1 MVTPYKER
9 TTADTDRAPG
19 PPGTPPRT
27 RPGTGP
33 GTASGSPYGTAP
45 SRAPYDP
52 SAEGRED
59 ERSIGD
65 LVGAIGSDLSQL
77 VRDEIEL
84 AKAEIKQESTK
95 AGKAVGMLGGAGYA
109 GHLVLLLGSLTV
121 IFALANVMDPAWA
134 ALIVT
139 AVWAVV
145 GAVLY
150 VTGRKR
156 LRGVHLKPEQTMEAV
171 KEDARWAR
179 HPMS

>member
-1 MVTPYKER
+1 MVTPYKQR
-9 TTADTDRAPG
+9 TTATNTGRPASPPGAPTG
-19 PPGTPPRT
+19 TYPGTSPGTAPRSPYGTPPRT
-27 RPGTGP
+27 
-33 GTASGSPYGTAP
+33 SS
-45 SRAPYDP
+45 SL
-52 SAEGRED
+52 EGRED
-59 ERSIGD
+59 EQSIGD
-65 LVGAIGSDLSQL
+65 LIGAIGADLSQL

-139 AVWAVV
+139 ALWAVV

-150 VTGRKR
+150 TTGRKR
-156 LRGVHLKPEQTMEAV
+156 LRTVNLKPEQTMETV
-171 KEDARWAR
+171 KEDARWVR
-179 HPMS
+179 HPTS